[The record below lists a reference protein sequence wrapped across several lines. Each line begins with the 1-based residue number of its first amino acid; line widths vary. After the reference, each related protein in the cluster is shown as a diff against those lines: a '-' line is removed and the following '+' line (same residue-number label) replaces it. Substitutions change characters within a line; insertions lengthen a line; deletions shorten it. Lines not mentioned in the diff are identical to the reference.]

1 MSRRRRWPRAAA
13 PWLRGWL
20 RGWRR
25 VRRVGF
31 VDRVIRAGIRYDE
44 VNAGRL
50 AAAVTYYSFFAALG
64 LAVLG
69 LAVLAGVVRG
79 NHVVLG
85 AVTAYLTT
93 NLPTLQVEALERA
106 STLAGVI
113 GLVALLWAGLSWV
126 DSLRTSV
133 RAIWRLEQHPGNF
146 LLRRV
151 IDLGVLVGLAVLL
164 GVSIGV
170 WFGVR
175 RGFSALVD
183 EVADQHTALASFLVQ
198 AVSFLVGMAVN
209 ALLGGAVLA
218 ALPRLA
224 MPPRRLVPAALLV
237 AVGLEALKTVGR
249 LYIERTMHNPAYQ
262 VVGGAVGLLV
272 FLNLF
277 NQLLLYA
284 AALTATNPNGTV
296 VDLADR

>member
-1 MSRRRRWPRAAA
+1 MTRVRGAARSWA
-13 PWLRGWL
+13 RGWL
-20 RGWRR
+20 AGWRR
-25 VRRVGF
+25 VRRVGW
-31 VDRVIRAGIRYDE
+31 VDLLVRAGIRYDE
-44 VNAGRL
+44 VNGGRL
-50 AAAVTYYSFFAALG
+50 AAAVTYYSFFAAFG

-69 LAVLAGVVRG
+69 LAVLAAVVRG

-85 AVTAYLTT
+85 AVTSYLTT

-133 RAIWRLEQHPGNF
+133 RAIWRLDQHPGNF
-146 LLRRV
+146 VVRRV
-151 IDLGVLVGLAVLL
+151 IDLGVLVGLGVLL

-170 WFGVR
+170 WFGVQQ
-175 RGFSALVD
+175 GFTWLVED
-183 EVADQHTALASFLVQ
+183 AADQHAPPATLLVQ
-198 AVSFLVGMAVN
+198 VVSFLAGMAVN
-209 ALLGGAVLA
+209 GLLGGAVLA

-224 MPPRRLVPAALLV
+224 MPPRRLLPAALVV
-237 AVGLEALKTVGR
+237 AVGLEVLKTAGR
-249 LYIERTMHNPAYQ
+249 IYIERTTHNPAYQ
-262 VVGGAVGLLV
+262 VVGGAVGLLL

-284 AALTATNPNGTV
+284 AALTATDRHGTV

>member
-1 MSRRRRWPRAAA
+1 MTPAGRWQRAAA
-13 PWLRGWL
+13 PWV

-25 VRRVGF
+25 LRRIGPFDHLV
-31 VDRVIRAGIRYDE
+31 RAGIRYDE

-50 AAAVTYYSFFAALG
+50 AAAVTYYSFFAAFG

-69 LAVLAGVVRG
+69 LAVLAAVVRG

-133 RAIWRLEQHPGNF
+133 RAIWRLDQHPGNF
-146 LLRRV
+146 FMRRV
-151 IDLGVLVGLAVLL
+151 IDLGVLVGLGVLL
-164 GVSIGV
+164 GLSIGV
-170 WFGVR
+170 WFGVQQ
-175 RGFSALVD
+175 GFAWLVED
-183 EVADQHTALASFLVQ
+183 AAGQHAAPATLLVQ
-198 AVSFLVGMAVN
+198 VVSFLVGMAVN

-224 MPPRRLVPAALLV
+224 MAPHRLVPAALLV
-237 AVGLEALKTVGR
+237 AVGVEALKTVGR

-284 AALTATNPNGTV
+284 AALTATDEHGTV

>member
-1 MSRRRRWPRAAA
+1 
-13 PWLRGWL
+13 
-20 RGWRR
+20 
-25 VRRVGF
+25 
-31 VDRVIRAGIRYDE
+31 
-44 VNAGRL
+44 
-50 AAAVTYYSFFAALG
+50 
-64 LAVLG
+64 
-69 LAVLAGVVRG
+69 
-79 NHVVLG
+79 VLG

-146 LLRRV
+146 VVRRL
-151 IDLGVLVGLAVLL
+151 IDLGVLIGLGILL
-164 GVSIGV
+164 GVSIGIA
-170 WFGVR
+170 FGVQN
-175 RGFSALVD
+175 GLKWLVED
-183 EVADQHTALASFLVQ
+183 AADQHARPATLLVQ
-198 AVSFLVGMAVN
+198 VVSFLLGMAVN
-209 ALLGGAVLA
+209 GLLGAAVLA

-224 MPPRRLVPAALLV
+224 MSPHRLVPAALLV
-237 AVGLEALKTVGR
+237 AVGIEVLKTAGR
-249 LYIERTMHNPAYQ
+249 IYIERTTHNPAYQ
-262 VVGGAVGLLV
+262 VVGGAVGLLL

-284 AALTATNPNGTV
+284 AALTATDKHGTV